1 MNTTSKYELRLWSF
15 YFIHDGSKSGHP
27 GILVWK
33 DDEKNKYLFVKF
45 DSDKPGDIP
54 KKSKGTRHITKLKHP
69 ISKEVVSSYA
79 KNRPFLC
86 KRKDIWKK
94 ELIDLKLHVD
104 DYQTIMDI
112 AKRNPILSTSIK
124 K

>member
-15 YFIHDGSKSGHP
+15 YFIHDGSKSGYP

-54 KKSKGTRHITKLKHP
+54 KKK
-69 ISKEVVSSYA
+69 
-79 KNRPFLC
+79 
-86 KRKDIWKK
+86 
-94 ELIDLKLHVD
+94 
-104 DYQTIMDI
+104 Q
-112 AKRNPILSTSIK
+112 RN
-124 K
+124 